1 LDKCDY
7 DPAHKLHER
16 LLEYAASDKFALRD
30 ELAIEVIQ
38 SFLNENIMDVF
49 KYCME
54 KNGEITV

>member
-7 DPAHKLHER
+7 DPAAHKLHEC

-38 SFLNENIMDVF
+38 SFLNENIVDVF

-54 KNGEITV
+54 KN